1 MEILATK
8 KNEILASDSM
18 DTPKG
23 YYAKGNKLNIEQVSC
38 DTTYTWNLKR
48 QKKWNRVIYTGNKNV
63 LVRACGRDG
72 IREIDKRG

>member
-1 MEILATK
+1 MDEWIKKMCIYIYAMEILATK

-48 QKKWNRVIYTGNKNV
+48 QKK
-63 LVRACGRDG
+63 
-72 IREIDKRG
+72 